1 MLVKTTK
8 FGLSVLLRLV
18 ILVGGALLALVGSD
32 LIHLKVILSYNPWTI
47 SFIYLSWKAP
57 KMFQYFYIYVAGF
70 WCSCNPCDGVHSWNS
85 LAQTRVGGLQS
96 CH

>member
-47 SFIYLSWKAP
+47 SFIYLS
-57 KMFQYFYIYVAGF
+57 
-70 WCSCNPCDGVHSWNS
+70 
-85 LAQTRVGGLQS
+85 
-96 CH
+96 